1 MKKDDLIDSMG
12 RIDSEL
18 IESADAARQKKRR
31 PRRLWIGLAAAA
43 ACLALAGAAL
53 HFLTKPQPE
62 HTALEA
68 PPKEVLTE
76 TVPENKQPEVPD
88 LDSQSGTEPP
98 QTQPQPPLA
107 ELDCF
112 PADSLT
118 RLSLLDFSQAEDYTP
133 VTPSVAAYSAG
144 SGLSNVTNVDQFYL
158 SEEETAL
165 LEKNLFAVSE
175 SYYHEFWEGYE
186 YNRYGLLPS
195 YVTVDSLMHTYHLY
209 FSLLLNR
216 TEKNYLSDA
225 LLQLSQAMLETSTRQ
240 YEALEGTQWEEPARR
255 NVAFFAV
262 AAALQD
268 GSQVLPTCAADLA
281 QQELDLIYAAGG
293 ITVSPL
299 TEDEM
304 DYSQFKPRG
313 YYEGDDVL
321 ERYFRAM
328 MWYGQVNF
336 AQRSDSLNRSALLMT
351 LAMAQTDIAAWQE
364 IYTVT
369 AFFAGT
375 SDDLG
380 YYDYAPAIE
389 AAYGRYP
396 TVEDLITNEDAY
408 SQFVALAAEM
418 TPPAINSIPVYIY
431 ETGELGEMNKGFRF
445 MGQRFTIDAAVMQQ
459 LVYRAVGE
467 NADGEIRLL
476 PDALDVPAA
485 LGSDMALQLL
495 EQQGE
500 TAYSG
505 YKENMAELRTL
516 LEGASQEQWTASLYS
531 SWLHTLRPLLEEKGE
546 GYPSYM
552 TGSEWQ
558 KKALETFAG
567 SYTELKHDTVLYAK
581 QMMAE
586 MGGWIE
592 EADDRGYVEPEP
604 EVYRRFMLLARQ
616 TAEGLDA
623 LGLIGSKD
631 LENLSRL
638 EELARQLLVISNK
651 ELQNESL
658 TYEEYELIRG
668 YGGTLEHFWIEA
680 VQDRTDAP
688 YLDPQ
693 EIPASLITDI
703 ATDPNG
709 RVLQVA
715 TGKPAEI
722 LVVVPVEG
730 KLRLA
735 SGMVYSFYQFE
746 QPLSQRLTD
755 SEWHQMLGEWAGE
768 DGRHYEAQIDRPW
781 WTQSY
786 WAAQ

>member
-12 RIDSEL
+12 RIDDEL
-18 IESADAARQKKRR
+18 IESVDTARRNKRKNR
-31 PRRLWIGLAAAA
+31 FWIGLAAAA
-43 ACLALAGAAL
+43 ACLALAGAAVG
-53 HFLTKPQPE
+53 FLAKPAPQPE
-62 HTALEA
+62 NAALEA
-68 PPKEVLTE
+68 VPEDATPDAAPETPNADSLTE
-76 TVPENKQPEVPD
+76 TEP
-88 LDSQSGTEPP
+88 SQM
-98 QTQPQPPLA
+98 PL
-107 ELDCF
+107 EESDHF

-118 RLSLLDFSQAEDYTP
+118 RLSLLDFSQAEDETP
-133 VTPSVAAYSAG
+133 VTPSAAAYSVD
-144 SGLSNVTNVDQFYL
+144 SGLSNVINADQFYL
-158 SEEETAL
+158 SEEKTAL
-165 LEKNLFAVSE
+165 LEKNLFVVSD

-186 YNRYGLLPS
+186 YNRYELLPS

-209 FSLLLNR
+209 FSLLLSR

-225 LLQLSQAMLETSTRQ
+225 LLQLSQAMLETSSRQ
-240 YEALEGTQWEEPARR
+240 YEALAGTQWEEAARR

-268 GSQVLPTCAADLA
+268 SSQTLPTCAADLA
-281 QQELDLIYAAGG
+281 QQELNLVYAAEG
-293 ITVSPL
+293 IAVSPL

-351 LAMAQTDIAAWQE
+351 LAMAQTDIQSWQE

-369 AFFAGT
+369 SFFAGT

-396 TVEDLITNEDAY
+396 TVEDLTVNEDAY
-408 SQFVALAAEM
+408 QQFVDLAAEM
-418 TPPAINSIPVYIY
+418 TPPAINSVPVYIF
-431 ETGELGEMNKGFRF
+431 ETGDLGEMNKGFRF

-459 LVYRAVGE
+459 LVYRAVQK

-476 PDALDVPAA
+476 PDTLDVPAA
-485 LGSDMALQLL
+485 LGSDMALRLL

-505 YKENMAELRTL
+505 YEENMAALQEVLA
-516 LEGASQEQWTASLYS
+516 GASEESWTSSLYS
-531 SWLHTLRPLLEEKGE
+531 SWLYTLRPLLEEKGE

-552 TGSEWQ
+552 TSSEWQ

-581 QMMAE
+581 QVMAE

-592 EADDRGYVEPEP
+592 ERDDRGYVEPEP
-604 EVYRRFMLLARQ
+604 EVYRRFMLLAQQ
-616 TAEGLDA
+616 TAAGLDS
-623 LGLIGSKD
+623 LGLIGSED

-638 EELARQLLVISNK
+638 EELARRLLVISNK
-651 ELQNESL
+651 ELQDETL
-658 TYEEYELIRG
+658 TDEEYELIRG

-680 VQDRTDAP
+680 VKDRTDAP

-715 TGKPAEI
+715 TGKPAQI
-722 LVVVPVEG
+722 LVVVSIDG
-730 KLRLA
+730 QLRLA
-735 SGMVYSFYQFE
+735 SGVVYSFYQFE

-755 SEWHQMLGEWAGE
+755 SEWHQMLGEWADA
-768 DGRHYEAQIDRPW
+768 DGYFRYDIQIEKPW

-786 WAAQ
+786 WAVQ